1 MSLMSKAIHI
11 LCPNLRC
18 RAVLAAPTS
27 ARGKKIRCRQ
37 CGMLVNV
44 PGGTG
49 KPQQQG
55 PVADAK
61 QAPDDAAKA

>member
-1 MSLMSKAIHI
+1 MPKAIHI

-18 RAVLAAPTS
+18 RAVLAAPAS

-49 KPQQQG
+49 KPQPQG
-55 PVADAK
+55 QAADAK
-61 QAPDDAAKA
+61 PAQDDPAKA